1 MSTVL
6 TFICVLFFGAQMG
19 ITGFQFNI
27 QPICQ
32 MLGGYM
38 FHGRPLANMVSL
50 PLPEDLFR
58 LTDFFLL
65 LVFYST

>member
-1 MSTVL
+1 MSTIL

-32 MLGGYM
+32 MLAGYM
-38 FHGRPLANMVSL
+38 FKGRPLANMVS
-50 PLPEDLFR
+50 R
-58 LTDFFLL
+58 LYRGVSLQFTDFSSL
-65 LVFYST
+65 

>member
-1 MSTVL
+1 MSTIL

-38 FHGRPLANMVSL
+38 FKGRPLANMVS
-50 PLPEDLFR
+50 R
-58 LTDFFLL
+58 LSLGHL
-65 LVFYST
+65 S

>member
-50 PLPEDLFR
+50 S
-58 LTDFFLL
+58 LL
-65 LVFYST
+65 IGLS

>member
-1 MSTVL
+1 
-6 TFICVLFFGAQMG
+6 MG

-38 FHGRPLANMVSL
+38 FKGRPLANMVSL
-50 PLPEDLFR
+50 LLRLDLSQF
-58 LTDFFLL
+58 TNFL
-65 LVFYST
+65 SSSISQ

>member
-50 PLPEDLFR
+50 SLLIDMSQLTNVLF
-58 LTDFFLL
+58 F
-65 LVFYST
+65 

>member
-1 MSTVL
+1 MSTIL

-38 FHGRPLANMVSL
+38 FKGRPLANMVSL
-50 PLPEDLFR
+50 LLRLDLSQF
-58 LTDFFLL
+58 TNFL
-65 LVFYST
+65 SSSISQ

>member
-32 MLGGYM
+32 MLAGYM
-38 FHGRPLANMVSL
+38 FQGRPLANMVRDMILS
-50 PLPEDLFR
+50 
-58 LTDFFLL
+58 FFL
-65 LVFYST
+65 FC

>member
-1 MSTVL
+1 MSTIL

-38 FHGRPLANMVSL
+38 FKGRPLANMVSRSSL
-50 PLPEDLFR
+50 RDLSQLANSPF
-58 LTDFFLL
+58 
-65 LVFYST
+65 LVFHST